1 MKSLKQSLCVSL
13 LVTGMICSST
23 PAIAINNGFFAGFQF
38 VSCSEYLRER
48 ALNSVQYRVGF
59 AAYVI
64 GYLQA
69 YNEHKPET
77 YNVLGNLEIPD
88 ALRMVAKNC
97 ERIPTN
103 DLSQSMSD
111 LVVELYPTRSMR

>member
-1 MKSLKQSLCVSL
+1 MKSLKPSLCVSL
-13 LVTGMICSST
+13 LVTGMICASN
-23 PAIAINNGFFAGFQF
+23 PANASNNGLFASFQF

-48 ALNSVQYRVGF
+48 AINSVQYRVGF

-77 YNVLGNLEIPD
+77 YNILGNLDIPD
-88 ALRMVAKNC
+88 ALRMAARNC
-97 ERIPTN
+97 ERFPTN
-103 DLSQSMSD
+103 NLSQSMSD
-111 LVVELYPTRSMR
+111 LVIELYPTRSQR